1 MIVTMFDSRVKTKCA
16 DKKEMQSSSM
26 AQLKAARAE
35 RENSGNGKMKGERV
49 SHLVKDKSTENA

>member
-1 MIVTMFDSRVKTKCA
+1 MVTMFDSRVKTKCA

-35 RENSGNGKMKGERV
+35 REPWEWKDQGGK
-49 SHLVKDKSTENA
+49 SQPPC